1 MFENKKKI
9 WMILILIFTMFITGC
24 SDRGQVMDGD
34 GMFQIDDYDEI
45 SSDDEKYAMTP
56 MPIVGVMVG
65 DNYFTV
71 DLEDNS
77 SADAFLKKI
86 DGDGLKLD
94 MHDYGGFEKVG
105 DLPWELPVNDEEI
118 TTKPGDIIL
127 YQGNKITIY
136 YGENTWNFTKL
147 GELRGGTEEDIAK
160 WKQVFGGEDDIT
172 AEFMVEWT
180 E

>member
-1 MFENKKKI
+1 
-9 WMILILIFTMFITGC
+9 
-24 SDRGQVMDGD
+24 
-34 GMFQIDDYDEI
+34 
-45 SSDDEKYAMTP
+45 
-56 MPIVGVMVG
+56 
-65 DNYFTV
+65 
-71 DLEDNS
+71 
-77 SADAFLKKI
+77 
-86 DGDGLKLD
+86 

-147 GELRGGTEEDIAK
+147 GELRGGTEEDIAE
-160 WKQVFGGEDDIT
+160 WKEAFGGEDDIT